1 MVVNIEA
8 ADRRLLGGAGTIR
21 RSVDFRQNSGS
32 GADCRRAARFGP
44 EMTRLIEGLG
54 FEIVLV
60 SAAAARRIEPS
71 YAQCGKRDYPAGL
84 SFCNCFALLCL

>member
-1 MVVNIEA
+1 
-8 ADRRLLGGAGTIR
+8 
-21 RSVDFRQNSGS
+21 
-32 GADCRRAARFGP
+32 
-44 EMTRLIEGLG
+44 MTRLIEGLG

>member
-1 MVVNIEA
+1 MSP
-8 ADRRLLGGAGTIR
+8 RGAI
-21 RSVDFRQNSGS
+21 
-32 GADCRRAARFGP
+32 GP

-84 SFCNCFALLCL
+84 SFCNCFALLCFAYEVAPERDCPLLYFGKGFARNDVRSALSVA

>member
-1 MVVNIEA
+1 LSP
-8 ADRRLLGGAGTIR
+8 RGAI
-21 RSVDFRQNSGS
+21 
-32 GADCRRAARFGP
+32 GP

-84 SFCNCFALLCL
+84 SFCNCFALLMKSRRNATARCCISERVLPAMMCDRRYLWPELPR